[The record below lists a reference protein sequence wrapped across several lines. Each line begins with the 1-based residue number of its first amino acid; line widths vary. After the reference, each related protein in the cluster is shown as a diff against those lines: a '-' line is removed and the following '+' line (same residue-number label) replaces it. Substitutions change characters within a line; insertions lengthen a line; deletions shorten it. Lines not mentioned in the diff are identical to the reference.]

1 MQRASLLH
9 LLVLLLLDHNKVF
22 RKGVE
27 LEELDLPITLSIKT
41 KCPSKWRLID
51 IENGRVFMGNS
62 TGTWVEMKGLE

>member
-1 MQRASLLH
+1 
-9 LLVLLLLDHNKVF
+9 VF